1 MRRHLL
7 WSLPKT
13 WAGSFPP
20 LRYYGNQTP
29 CKEWQRLFK
38 RSSNERNDA
47 SPSCPGTNSTSSQ
60 EGSSSISGDLQPG
73 KEKVKLTVTHV
84 WVAGPTNHLFILIH
98 KMSRRSSA
106 LASAMSFPAPLP
118 IHQEPSLEKKGFG
131 EKSTCCR
138 GLKVNLYKN
147 KTISNAVAWSGR
159 FGLLERRPDPLFL
172 RLKKIVFNSRWS
184 YVFLTFHPE
193 NIIIDFMFL

>member
-1 MRRHLL
+1 MDALSTEL
-7 WSLPKT
+7 YKI
-13 WAGSFPP
+13 
-20 LRYYGNQTP
+20 
-29 CKEWQRLFK
+29 E
-38 RSSNERNDA
+38 SSNEVQMRETMRA
-47 SPSCPGTNSTSSQ
+47 LPVREAWTNSTSSQ

-73 KEKVKLTVTHV
+73 KENVKVKLTVTEWHV

-118 IHQEPSLEKKGFG
+118 IHQEPSLETKGFG

-172 RLKKIVFNSRWS
+172 RLKKIVYNSMMVICFS
-184 YVFLTFHPE
+184 YVP
-193 NIIIDFMFL
+193 